1 MGEALKEFAEI
12 LLMSDVEAA
21 RMLME
26 AKINELRSDIT
37 KSLED
42 VDIQILSLNE
52 SDFLDVEYPSTFTS
66 THVNRI
72 FAFADDARL
81 HDDAIR
87 ILRRFPLIVLA
98 FAKFGMEIQPVKT
111 VVLLLKMNELKESDG
126 AEAQRLVRIR
136 ELANA
141 NKIRLVTGDG
151 CVTMGAPVGTDE
163 YISEYLT
170 KKGDTICH
178 ELDALMKLCR
188 GTPGKNILWN
198 DKRLIHSQVAV
209 TLLVKCFNA
218 QPIYLMRVL
227 ESRHTNLLALR
238 IDAKVDEVFSAIA
251 DRPALDEISK
261 LIRGVSVARG
271 GFGCTRLAG
280 HFSQT
285 QHAMSICT
293 AYHYL
298 QEKMPHFHREVFQ
311 HCHEHEFRANIH
323 IGIDPLEDVRDGE
336 GRVLPA
342 NAAWAKV
349 HLANGTFSKLLETF
363 RLDKA
368 TIEVKSEILVNAY
381 DKAELISKKQ
391 AREDGDEEE
400 VQEVQRSDYETN
412 IKCLREASK
421 HTHLLK
427 IQVLLACFEASNR
440 YNDNQRIKL
449 KGVHVLSQVV
459 QPTGQILYWSGGKY
473 GLFRLS
479 NVFRG
484 ILRARLA
491 ILDDNLEFHGNNCV
505 GHSGLCKYIH
515 GESEDWPMLHYLSCS
530 KIAAYQWH
538 QRHNRIR
545 DAIIA
550 FLRLCPSVT
559 LVLWE
564 PLFGSDEALIN
575 TRGSERASDIPVKYD
590 DNGYRI
596 RGRPPNAE
604 NMVHA
609 DGSVKVKKEDG
620 SESVIF
626 FDVGVTVS
634 ARARNLR
641 LPHVTAEDCPSVNP
655 DTASRMRVIEYKKQ
669 TQYSEDKVG
678 APLARLPKLVI
689 FACDHTG
696 HIHADS
702 MKFLTDMSKGEVSVK
717 SLLHKFS
724 RIFNFA
730 LGDISHNAD
739 KLRYGSFSYR
749 HEGSRV
755 GL

>member
-1 MGEALKEFAEI
+1 
-12 LLMSDVEAA
+12 
-21 RMLME
+21 
-26 AKINELRSDIT
+26 
-37 KSLED
+37 
-42 VDIQILSLNE
+42 
-52 SDFLDVEYPSTFTS
+52 
-66 THVNRI
+66 
-72 FAFADDARL
+72 
-81 HDDAIR
+81 
-87 ILRRFPLIVLA
+87 
-98 FAKFGMEIQPVKT
+98 
-111 VVLLLKMNELKESDG
+111 
-126 AEAQRLVRIR
+126 
-136 ELANA
+136 
-141 NKIRLVTGDG
+141 
-151 CVTMGAPVGTDE
+151 
-163 YISEYLT
+163 
-170 KKGDTICH
+170 
-178 ELDALMKLCR
+178 
-188 GTPGKNILWN
+188 
-198 DKRLIHSQVAV
+198 
-209 TLLVKCFNA
+209 
-218 QPIYLMRVL
+218 
-227 ESRHTNLLALR
+227 
-238 IDAKVDEVFSAIA
+238 
-251 DRPALDEISK
+251 
-261 LIRGVSVARG
+261 
-271 GFGCTRLAG
+271 
-280 HFSQT
+280 
-285 QHAMSICT
+285 
-293 AYHYL
+293 
-298 QEKMPHFHREVFQ
+298 
-311 HCHEHEFRANIH
+311 
-323 IGIDPLEDVRDGE
+323 
-336 GRVLPA
+336 
-342 NAAWAKV
+342 
-349 HLANGTFSKLLETF
+349 
-363 RLDKA
+363 
-368 TIEVKSEILVNAY
+368 
-381 DKAELISKKQ
+381 
-391 AREDGDEEE
+391 
-400 VQEVQRSDYETN
+400 
-412 IKCLREASK
+412 
-421 HTHLLK
+421 
-427 IQVLLACFEASNR
+427 
-440 YNDNQRIKL
+440 
-449 KGVHVLSQVV
+449 
-459 QPTGQILYWSGGKY
+459 
-473 GLFRLS
+473 
-479 NVFRG
+479 
-484 ILRARLA
+484 
-491 ILDDNLEFHGNNCV
+491 
-505 GHSGLCKYIH
+505 
-515 GESEDWPMLHYLSCS
+515 MLHYLSCS